1 MAGAAVK
8 ELLLA
13 LGDGDSVVL
22 DGQEWTSYEADGYEV
37 ANLGAG
43 SVVRVGRE
51 EVMSVFDS
59 MKTYEVLR

>member
-22 DGQEWTSYEADGYEV
+22 GGQEWTSYEADGYEV
-37 ANLGAG
+37 ASLGAG
-43 SVVRVGRE
+43 DVVLVSRE
-51 EVMSVFDS
+51 EVMSIFATVQ
-59 MKTYEVLR
+59 TYEVLR